1 MGSDP
6 INDFSGMRTVP
17 LRLAPALRVEAVIS
31 RNDPVGG
38 ANRRLCV
45 RPPSWP
51 VSQPG
56 QFVMLSPGAVTAVR
70 SDDPL
75 LPRPMAIFRESGGAN
90 PEVEILYKVEGR
102 GTALLADASVGDR
115 VRVVGPLGKPFPL
128 PSPGDHVV
136 IVGGGTGVA
145 SLYGLVA
152 GAAAGVRQTV
162 VLGAR
167 SADDLM
173 ARDDFER
180 TAATL
185 LFTSED
191 GSLGEQ
197 GLVTGPLARLLA
209 VGDVATIYCCGP
221 TPMMRACWEL
231 AREHDVPCVVSLENN
246 MACGY
251 GVCLGCAVPRPAGD
265 YALVCRDG
273 PVFDASQVAW
283 DGLA

>member
-1 MGSDP
+1 
-6 INDFSGMRTVP
+6 
-17 LRLAPALRVEAVIS
+17 
-31 RNDPVGG
+31 
-38 ANRRLCV
+38 
-45 RPPSWP
+45 
-51 VSQPG
+51 
-56 QFVMLSPGAVTAVR
+56 
-70 SDDPL
+70 
-75 LPRPMAIFRESGGAN
+75 MAIFRESLGAD

-102 GTALLADASVGDR
+102 GTALLAAASVGDR
-115 VRVVGPLGKPFPL
+115 VRVVGPLGRPFPL
-128 PSPGDHVV
+128 ASPGEHVV

-152 GAAAGVRQTV
+152 GAAAGVRQSV

-173 ARDDFER
+173 AREDFEG
-180 TAATL
+180 AAASI

-191 GSLGEQ
+191 GSLGEK
-197 GLVTGPLARLLA
+197 GVVTDPLARLLA
-209 VGDVATIYCCGP
+209 AGDIATVYCCGP
-221 TPMMRACWEL
+221 TSMMRACAEL
-231 AREHDVPCVVSLENN
+231 ARQHSVPCIVSLENN

-273 PVFDASQVAW
+273 PVFDAEQVAW